1 MNIVSVINDGAVV
14 DKILAHLQ
22 YKFQPLPLASVRPPP
37 DTPPPWDSFPAD

>member
-22 YKFQPLPLASVRPPP
+22 YKFQPLPLAAVRPPP
-37 DTPPPWDSFPAD
+37 DTPPEWDFISAD